1 MGDAVSPAHLRRRG
15 LGGRPTVAK
24 QKIKGGWG
32 ASPAAALLLT
42 ALAEAVR
49 AVLNIDYTEA
59 AELGAVWAQKKPH
72 RFLRRAN
79 RSPKGPQQ
87 YTRPQHQDL
96 ANPTLRPCCG

>member
-1 MGDAVSPAHLRRRG
+1 MTDIFQGDDGVSPAHLRRRG

-49 AVLNIDYTEA
+49 AVLNIDYTES
-59 AELGAVWAQKKPH
+59 AELGAVWAQKKTAPQT
-72 RFLRRAN
+72 
-79 RSPKGPQQ
+79 SPQS
-87 YTRPQHQDL
+87 
-96 ANPTLRPCCG
+96 

>member
-1 MGDAVSPAHLRRRG
+1 M
-15 LGGRPTVAK
+15 AK

-59 AELGAVWAQKKPH
+59 AELVAVWAQK
-72 RFLRRAN
+72 N
-79 RSPKGPQQ
+79 SPADISAELTGLQRGPSNIPGLN
-87 YTRPQHQDL
+87 TK
-96 ANPTLRPCCG
+96 T